1 MSKSALLLRFRV
13 MKPILTLLLTA
24 TALLSQDTPASAARP
39 AATLADVAWLE
50 GKWSGT
56 GLGGHAED
64 LWSSPAAGAMPG
76 IFRLVKD
83 GKVVFY
89 EIMTMVEAE
98 GSLELRLKHFHP
110 DLKGWEE
117 KDRVLIFPLSK
128 REPGKF
134 FFEGIVFE
142 RTGDHQLTVTVSIR
156 QRDGTV
162 KDEPFRFQRVRGV

>member
-1 MSKSALLLRFRV
+1 
-13 MKPILTLLLTA
+13 MKHVFALLLTA
-24 TALLSQDTPASAARP
+24 LALCAQDERP
-39 AATLADVAWLE
+39 AATLKDVAWLE
-50 GKWSGT
+50 GKWT
-56 GLGGHAED
+56 GPGMGGQAED

-89 EIMTMVEAE
+89 ELMTLVEVD

-110 DLKGWEE
+110 DMKGWEE
-117 KDRVLIFPLSK
+117 KDKVPSFPLTH

-134 FFEGIVFE
+134 RFGAIVFE
-142 RTGDHQLTVTVSIR
+142 RLGEHELTVTVSIR

-162 KDEPFRFQRVRGV
+162 KDEPFRFKRARML

>member
-1 MSKSALLLRFRV
+1 MRH
-13 MKPILTLLLTA
+13 ILV
-24 TALLSQDTPASAARP
+24 LLSTLAVLGAQEIRP
-39 AATLADVAWLE
+39 EATLKDVAWLE
-50 GKWSGT
+50 GKWTGT
-56 GLGGHAED
+56 GLGGQAED

-89 EIMTMVEAE
+89 ELMTMVEVE

-117 KDRVLIFPLSK
+117 KDKVPSFPLIK

-134 FFEGIVFE
+134 QFGGILFE
-142 RTGDHQLTVTVSIR
+142 RIGEHELTVTVSIR
-156 QRDGTV
+156 QRDGTL
-162 KDEPFRFQRVRGV
+162 KDEPFRFKRARSI

>member
-1 MSKSALLLRFRV
+1 MKRLTVLLAAIAALGLAE
-13 MKPILTLLLTA
+13 T
-24 TALLSQDTPASAARP
+24 RP
-39 AATLADVAWLE
+39 AATLKDVAWLE

-56 GLGGHAED
+56 GLGGQAED

-89 EIMTMVEAE
+89 ELMTLVETE

-117 KDRVLIFPLSK
+117 KDTVLSFPLTARDVNK
-128 REPGKF
+128 LQFG
-134 FFEGIVFE
+134 GIVFE
-142 RTGDHQLTVTVSIR
+142 RSVDDELTVTVTIR
-156 QRDGTV
+156 QRDGTT
-162 KDEPFRFQRVRGV
+162 KDEPFRFKRER

>member
-1 MSKSALLLRFRV
+1 MRH
-13 MKPILTLLLTA
+13 ILILLLTLVA
-24 TALLSQDTPASAARP
+24 AYAQDARP
-39 AATLADVAWLE
+39 AATLKDVAWLE
-50 GKWSGT
+50 GKWTGP
-56 GLGGHAED
+56 GLGGQAED

-89 EIMTMVEAE
+89 ELMTMVEVE

-117 KDRVLIFPLSK
+117 KDRVLSFPLTK
-128 REPGKF
+128 REQGKLQF
-134 FFEGIVFE
+134 GGILFE
-142 RTGDHQLTVTVSIR
+142 RLGEHELTVTVSIR

-162 KDEPFRFQRVRGV
+162 KDEPFRFKRAREI